1 MKKFYPAFITLTILS
16 SCATRVDYIGNAY
29 TPSKQVDVF
38 VEKDAIKKPYDVIGK
53 GYVRMGTAFSSLE
66 KVQKRAVE
74 KAKQKGAHAVIVQDY
89 FVLNTDSHISTS
101 FSTDSS
107 KNVVGAGSVQTNPAI
122 SSGLQVL
129 FIRYRP

>member
-1 MKKFYPAFITLTILS
+1 MAIFIG

-29 TPSKQVDVF
+29 APIKQVDVF
-38 VEKDAIKKPYDVIGK
+38 VTKEAIQKPYDVIGK
-53 GYVRMGTAFSSLE
+53 GYVRMGTAFSSFE

-74 KAKQKGAHAVIVQDY
+74 KARQKGAHAVLVQDY
-89 FVLNTDSHISTS
+89 FVLNTDSYISTS

-107 KNVVGAGSVQTNPAI
+107 KNVMGTGTVQTSPAI
-122 SSGLQVL
+122 GSGLQVL